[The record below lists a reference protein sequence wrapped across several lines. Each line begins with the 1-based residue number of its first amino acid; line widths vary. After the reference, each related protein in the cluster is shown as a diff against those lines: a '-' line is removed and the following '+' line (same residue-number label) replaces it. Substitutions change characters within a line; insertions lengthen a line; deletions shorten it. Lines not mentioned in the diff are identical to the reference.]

1 MWACLAA
8 ALSGFAIGLRF
19 RVTMMVPA
27 ALALAGV
34 TIAVS
39 ISSGWG
45 LSRTVGVLL
54 LLLAV
59 QQCSYLVGLLASL
72 RR

>member
-1 MWACLAA
+1 VWACLAA
-8 ALSGFAIGLRF
+8 AISGFAIGLRF
-19 RVTMMVPA
+19 RVTMMVAA

-34 TIAVS
+34 TIAMS

-54 LLLAV
+54 LLLAI